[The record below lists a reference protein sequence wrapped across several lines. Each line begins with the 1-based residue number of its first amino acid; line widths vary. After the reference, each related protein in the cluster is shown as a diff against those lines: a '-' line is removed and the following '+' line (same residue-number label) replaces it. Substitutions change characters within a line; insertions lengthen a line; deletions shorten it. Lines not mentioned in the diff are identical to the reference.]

1 MELPKEYDPTV
12 IEPKW
17 QERWEEAEQYRFDPD
32 ADGQVYVL
40 DTPPPFTS
48 GSLHIG
54 HLLNHT
60 WIDIAARYKR
70 MRGYNVLLPQGFDCH
85 GLPTELA
92 VEEMVSKRDI
102 VKFRSACVDWTSRC
116 IDRMKEQFRK
126 LGYSADWSR
135 EYRTMSPEYITKVQ
149 YSLLKFNELG
159 LVYRKRHPVHYCWN
173 CRTAL
178 AKAELGYKDEKGT
191 LTYIRLKVDGSHLTI
206 ATTRPELMCACVAVM
221 VHPNDRRYNKYV
233 GKTAR
238 LPLYDRDVPIVADE
252 DVDPKFGTGAV
263 YVCTYGDEQDM
274 AWQQKY
280 SLPMIIA
287 IDQNGLMKEAAGRYS
302 GMSISECRKRI
313 IADLNAMGA
322 ITRQDAIEHRVLVH
336 SERSSCQKPVEL
348 IPIPQW
354 FIRIKDRA
362 DDVIKAAK
370 EMNWYPQYM
379 FQRLVDWAELLDWDW
394 VISRQR
400 VFGTPIPFWY
410 CGDCDNVIAPVVNDL
425 PVNPATDK
433 APVDACPS
441 CGSKNIKGSIDVCD
455 CWVDSSITPLIASDW
470 LGDGFDG
477 LYPMSIRPQ
486 GYEIIRTWLFY
497 TIYCC
502 LVLTGKPPFRD
513 VLVNGM
519 VQGEDGKKMS
529 KSMGNAIE
537 PDEIIAEFGVDP
549 IRQWAAGGTLGEDY
563 PFELKEVVHSRRFLT
578 KTWNIVRFCLSHD
591 LDTTPYKPEP
601 NVIDRWILSKLNR
614 LIMEVTADLDGYEF
628 KTIKKMRNFIW
639 NELADNYIEMIKYR
653 LYGDDPDAKAAA
665 QHTLR
670 SVVNTMLLM
679 LAPFI
684 PHFAE
689 ESYSHCSNSQGS
701 IHLCKWPE
709 ADESLIDHE
718 IEACGDSI
726 RDATGAIR
734 RYKAENGMPLN
745 AELERVEIY
754 AGDELI
760 HGIDDIKGT
769 ACAKN
774 IDIVKGAPE
783 FEERIVDIE
792 PKMGILGPLYR
803 GKVSA
808 IMEALK
814 SDLPRAAE
822 QAKAGAI
829 SIEVDGEAIELDAGS
844 IEIKKE
850 FISKGR
856 AVDVLQVGDMVI
868 AIAKPKRGRQAAM
881 S

>member
-1 MELPKEYDPTV
+1 MKLPKEYDPTV

-32 ADGQVYVL
+32 ADGQVYIL

-48 GSLHIG
+48 GSLHMG
-54 HLLNHT
+54 HVLNHT

-92 VEEMVSKRDI
+92 VEEVISKRD
-102 VKFRSACVDWTSRC
+102 VAKFRSACVDWTSRC
-116 IDRMKEQFRK
+116 IDKMKEQFRR

-149 YSLLKFNELG
+149 YSLLKFNESG
-159 LVYRKRHPVHYCWN
+159 LVYRKRHPIHYCWN

-178 AKAELGYKDEKGT
+178 AKAELGYNDEKGT
-191 LTYIRLKVDGSHLTI
+191 LTHIQLKVDKGHLTI

-221 VHPNDRRYNKYV
+221 VHPNDGRYDKYV

-238 LPLYDRDVPIVADE
+238 LPLYDRNVPIIADE

-263 YVCTYGDEQDM
+263 YVCTYGDEQDIT
-274 AWQQKY
+274 WQQKY
-280 SLPMIIA
+280 SLPIIIA
-287 IDQNGLMKEAAGRYS
+287 IDQNGLMKEVAGRYG
-302 GMSISECRKRI
+302 GMGISECQKRI
-313 IADLNAMGA
+313 IADLTAMGV
-322 ITRQDAIEHRVLVH
+322 IKRQEAIEHRVLVH

-379 FQRLVDWAELLDWDW
+379 FQRLVDWGELLDWDW

-410 CGDCDNVIAPVVNDL
+410 CENCDNVIAPKFIDL
-425 PVNPATDK
+425 PVNPVIDK

-441 CGSKNIKGSIDVCD
+441 CGSKKIKGSIDVCD
-455 CWVDSSITPLIASDW
+455 CWVDSSITPLIACDW
-470 LGDGFDG
+470 LGDGFDK
-477 LYPMSIRPQ
+477 LYPTSIRPQ

-497 TIYCC
+497 TIYRC
-502 LVLTGKPPFRD
+502 LVLTGKPPFKD

-519 VQGEDGKKMS
+519 VQGEDGRKMS

-537 PDEIIAEFGVDP
+537 PDETIAEFGVDP

-563 PFELKEVVHSRRFLT
+563 SFELKEVVHSRRFLT

-614 LIMEVTADLDGYEF
+614 LIMEVTADLNGYEF
-628 KTIKKMRNFIW
+628 KTIKKMRNFVW

-653 LYGDDPDAKAAA
+653 LYGDDPDAKVAA

-670 SVVNTMLLM
+670 TVINTMLLM

-689 ESYSHCSNSQGS
+689 EAHSHCSNSRGS

-709 ADESLIDHE
+709 ADETLIDHDV
-718 IEACGDSI
+718 EAYGDLI
-726 RDATGAIR
+726 RDVTGAIR

-745 AELERVEIY
+745 AEMERVEIY
-754 AGDELI
+754 ADDGLK

-774 IDIVKGAPE
+774 VDIVKGAPE

-792 PKMGILGPLYR
+792 PKMSILGPLYR
-803 GKVSA
+803 ERVGA

-814 SDLPRAAE
+814 NNLPRVAE
-822 QAKAGAI
+822 QAKAGTI
-829 SIEVDGEAIELDAGS
+829 SIEVDGETIELDPES

-868 AIAKPKRGRQAAM
+868 AIAKPKR
-881 S
+881 